1 MSSLFSEQ
9 KVECSHY
16 PKEEADSI
24 KYGSVLKAQSDI

>member
-1 MSSLFSEQ
+1 MCSIFSEH

-24 KYGSVLKAQSDI
+24 KYGSVLKAQGEI